1 MIFSQAGL
9 EPEEAANQTGEN
21 LRKVSKNGSMEYE
34 IRMKIGMYAAWLSR
48 KEYRIMAMQIAVG
61 DEKFDDIRKAGLYYV
76 DKTELL
82 YELAAEARNKVML
95 FTRPRRF
102 GKTLNLSMIECFFD
116 VRRDSRPLFEGLD
129 IVRHEAFCDEWM
141 NQYPVLFISF
151 KDVDGLDFESAFIAL
166 QDVLSDF
173 CFRYSHIIEYDKVDP
188 VDITTFMSIKEKK
201 VAPAAIKS
209 ALKTIMRMMYA
220 VYGKPVILLID
231 EYDVPLAKASEKNT
245 SKNRYY
251 EQMLDVIKGML
262 SISLK
267 TNEYLKFAVV
277 TGCLRIAKE
286 SIFTGT
292 NNFASYSVLDD
303 RFSRYFGFTQE
314 EVDGLLEAAGLS
326 HKAETFLSWYDGYVF
341 GSTPVYCPWDVVS
354 YVSELLY
361 RSDARPKNYWKNT
374 SSNGVIR
381 EFAGHTEWGIPD
393 KFEILMNGGSI
404 TQTISDE
411 LTYDSLH
418 DSEQNLW
425 SILLM
430 TGYLTKAHPEEEGDT
445 VSLRIPNA
453 EIAGIFEDTV
463 VKLFTDTLDTGRQRE
478 LMAAFWDKDISSAT
492 QILSDFLWET
502 ISYNDYHEDYY
513 HAFLAG
519 LFVGMGYSV
528 DSNKESGL
536 GRFDVLV
543 KDRRNRRA
551 MLIEA
556 KKSKSKEQMEKDCAE
571 ALEQILEKEYARSFE
586 PGYQEFI
593 CYGIAFY
600 RKSALI
606 KKL

>member
-1 MIFSQAGL
+1 
-9 EPEEAANQTGEN
+9 
-21 LRKVSKNGSMEYE
+21 
-34 IRMKIGMYAAWLSR
+34 
-48 KEYRIMAMQIAVG
+48 MAIQIAVG
-61 DEKFDDIRKAGLYYV
+61 DEKFDDIRKAGFYYV

-82 YELAAEARNKVML
+82 YELAAEARNKVTL
-95 FTRPRRF
+95 LTRPRRF
-102 GKTLNLSMIECFFD
+102 GKTLNLSMMECFFD
-116 VRRDSRPLFEGLD
+116 IRRDSRSLFEGLD

-141 NQYPVLFISF
+141 NRYPVLFISF

-502 ISYNDYHEDYY
+502 ISYNDYHKDYY

-556 KKSKSKEQMEKDCAE
+556 KKSNSKEQMGKDCEE
-571 ALEQILEKEYARSFE
+571 ALQQILDKGYARSIE
-586 PGYQEFI
+586 PGYQEVI

-606 KKL
+606 KKLS